1 MFVIYNL
8 SICAHSVLIKILST
22 CISIRTILEGHMCLD
37 IFVLLAAGEQANICL
52 LIFIQN
58 VSHDLSVDDNLLL
71 KKMTIHWENFNI
83 NRSTNCFVILDL

>member
-1 MFVIYNL
+1 
-8 SICAHSVLIKILST
+8 
-22 CISIRTILEGHMCLD
+22 MCLD

-71 KKMTIHWENFNI
+71 KKITIHWDFNKLL
-83 NRSTNCFVILDL
+83 CYP